1 MARVTLLETYKK
13 EIGSIEAFKQRA
25 MQHIVSIIKTIN
37 VHPLCIGN
45 MMYFYTQYKGKE
57 VPAYCYVSDY
67 KQGGEK
73 AKFLPIY
80 DEDET
85 CEFGWC
91 DFEQCCRIFD
101 VIEKKLF
108 NIED

>member
-1 MARVTLLETYKK
+1 MARVTHLEMYKK
-13 EIGSIEAFKQRA
+13 QLDSVDTFKKQLLN
-25 MQHIVSIIKTIN
+25 HIVTIIKCIN

-45 MMYFYTQYKGKE
+45 MMYFYTEYKGEE

-67 KQGGEK
+67 KQGGDK

-85 CEFGWC
+85 CEFGWR

-101 VIEKKLF
+101 VIEKTLF
-108 NIED
+108 NEED